1 MFEYLYNMFKNIFKN
16 CCYNKKD
23 PNPYTGQITI
33 HYI

>member
-1 MFEYLYNMFKNIFKN
+1 MFEYLYNMFKNIFKI
-16 CCYNKKD
+16 CYKKKD

>member
-1 MFEYLYNMFKNIFKN
+1 MFEYLYNMFKN
-16 CCYNKKD
+16 CCCKKKD